1 MNAEKFSNISAIC
14 TENLPIEELCR
25 LWKASV
31 RATHHF
37 LSKNDIA
44 QLEPY
49 VRTALA
55 QTEELYIYQQQEKIC
70 AFIGI
75 EKGKTE
81 MLFVAPSFFG
91 RGIGSE
97 LIQFAI
103 TQRGANSVD
112 VNEQNPAALRF
123 YQKHGFTIDSR
134 SPTDDQGNPF
144 PILHLK
150 LLKTTD

>member
-1 MNAEKFSNISAIC
+1 MNTEKFSNISAIG
-14 TENLPIEELCR
+14 TDDLPVEELCR

-31 RATHHF
+31 SATHHF
-37 LSKNDIA
+37 LAENDIA

-49 VRTALA
+49 VRMALA
-55 QTEELYIYQQQEKIC
+55 QIKELYIYQQQGKIC
-70 AFIGI
+70 AFIGQ
-75 EKGKTE
+75 ENAKVE
-81 MLFVAPSFFG
+81 MLFVAPPFFG

-97 LIQFAI
+97 LLQFAI

-123 YQKHGFTIDSR
+123 YQKHGFVIDCR